1 MQYTIRNAISPPK
14 ETNPV
19 KLVWLITILSFCVG
33 VFMVTIVWKTLTD
46 IRIEREKLF
55 HLKEN
60 FTSIRALHEKH
71 LVQERLELSSLLD
84 GNVEAGAFP
93 KTSQIFRLVE
103 EYRKFSSS
111 LKTSEVLDKLEESL
125 LILTNLR
132 GKFTRWA
139 LDYNG
144 LKGQLPI
151 SIKEVE
157 SVLDQIEETVDS
169 EEKKQWRDRSEK
181 IRQYKL
187 QNTKD
192 AEQLIIQIIS
202 DLDSSTD
209 LSVIRRDVADLALLS
224 ERLLNITDLND
235 LNDLKDDRIRQLLL
249 KIRQKTTP
257 SGFYSKSPKARINKL
272 LNEYETAMFGLE
284 YRIDNEHQTIVLGY
298 EGLYG
303 INHNLLILKNERE
316 QLRAEGVRIFDS
328 VNQALQKI
336 TEKTETI
343 AQQEVTKV
351 EIVLGQTW
359 RTMLIIWLVTSII
372 YILLAYEIITAAK
385 LQIKAIEDSN
395 IDLDAMTKELKK
407 SEENL
412 RRLSSDLLH
421 VQENE
426 RRRIAFELHD
436 ELGQSMAA
444 LKLQVGAISR
454 KLGISPTEK
463 IKEECQEMRQNIND
477 VIENVRRLAR
487 DLSPVILDDLGLQ
500 AAIEYLVNN
509 FSKLYNIDIWHKS
522 TDINHLFKEESQR
535 IIYRILQEALTNIGK
550 HSDADI
556 VSLMIEEKA
565 RQVYFTIRDNGKGFN
580 VSDTLQKID
589 TNRGMGLA
597 TMTER
602 VRILGGDLNIQ
613 SMIGEGTII
622 TFSTPI

>member
-1 MQYTIRNAISPPK
+1 MMTKTTFSPK
-14 ETNPV
+14 DTSPV

-71 LVQERLELSSLLD
+71 IVQERLELSSLLD
-84 GNVEAGAFP
+84 GNAEAGAFP
-93 KTSQIFRLVE
+93 KTSQIYRLVE
-103 EYRKFSSS
+103 EYRKFAGS
-111 LKTSEVLDKLEESL
+111 LKTSEVLDKLEDSL
-125 LILTNLR
+125 LILANLR

-157 SVLDQIEETVDS
+157 SVLDQIEETVDR
-169 EEKKQWRDRSEK
+169 EERKQWRDRSEK
-181 IRQYKL
+181 IRQYKQ

-192 AEQLIIQIIS
+192 AKQLITRIIN
-202 DLDSSTD
+202 DLESSAD
-209 LSVIRRDVADLALLS
+209 LSVIRKDIADLALLS

-249 KIRQKTTP
+249 KIRYNTTP
-257 SGFYSKSPKARINKL
+257 SGFYSKSPKAKIKMQLDN
-272 LNEYETAMFGLE
+272 YETAMFGLD

-303 INHNLLILKNERE
+303 INLNLLILKNERE
-316 QLRAEGVRIFDS
+316 QLRAEGVRIFDL
-328 VNQALQKI
+328 VNRALQKV

-351 EIVLGQTW
+351 EVVLGQTW
-359 RTMLIIWLVTSII
+359 RTMLIIWLVTSLI
-372 YILLAYEIITAAK
+372 YAILAYEIIMAAK
-385 LQIKAIEDSN
+385 LQIKEIEDSN

-407 SEENL
+407 SEDNL
-412 RRLSSDLLH
+412 RHLSSDLLH

-454 KLGISPTEK
+454 KLGISPNEK
-463 IKEECQEMRQNIND
+463 ILEECHEMRENINQI
-477 VIENVRRLAR
+477 IENVRRLAR
-487 DLSPVILDDLGLQ
+487 DLSPVVLDDLGLQ

-522 TDINHLFKEESQR
+522 TDINHLFNEESQR

-550 HSDADI
+550 HSQADT
-556 VSLMIEEKA
+556 VSLMIEEKE
-565 RQVYFTIRDNGKGFN
+565 RRVFFTVRDNGIGFN
-580 VSDTLQKID
+580 VDETLQKLHAEM
-589 TNRGMGLA
+589 GMGLA

-602 VRILGGDLNIQ
+602 VRILGGDLDIQ
-613 SMIGEGTII
+613 SRIGEGTII
-622 TFSTPI
+622 TFSTPV

>member
-1 MQYTIRNAISPPK
+1 MMTKTTFPPK
-14 ETNPV
+14 DTSPV

-71 LVQERLELSSLLD
+71 IVQERLELSSLLD
-84 GNVEAGAFP
+84 GNVEEGAFP
-93 KTSQIFRLVE
+93 KTSQIYRLVE
-103 EYRKFSSS
+103 EYRKFAGS

-125 LILTNLR
+125 LILANLR

-157 SVLDQIEETVDS
+157 SVLDQIEETVDR
-169 EEKKQWRDRSEK
+169 EERKQWRDRSEK
-181 IRQYKL
+181 IRQYKQ

-192 AEQLIIQIIS
+192 AKQLITQIIN
-202 DLDSSTD
+202 DLESSTD

-249 KIRQKTTP
+249 KIRHNTTP
-257 SGFYSKSPKARINKL
+257 SGFYSKSPKAKIKMQL
-272 LNEYETAMFGLE
+272 DDYETAMFGLE
-284 YRIDNEHQTIVLGY
+284 YRVDNEHQTIVLGY

-303 INHNLLILKNERE
+303 INLNLLILKNERE

-328 VNQALQKI
+328 VNQALQKV

-343 AQQEVTKV
+343 AQQEVNKV
-351 EIVLGQTW
+351 EVVLGQTW
-359 RTMLIIWLVTSII
+359 RTMFIIWLVTSLI
-372 YILLAYEIITAAK
+372 YAILAYEIIMAAK

-395 IDLDAMTKELKK
+395 TDLDAMTKELQK

-454 KLGISPTEK
+454 KLGISPNEK
-463 IKEECQEMRQNIND
+463 ILEECQEMRENINQI
-477 VIENVRRLAR
+477 IENVRRLAR
-487 DLSPVILDDLGLQ
+487 DLSPVVLDDLGLQ

-522 TDINHLFKEESQR
+522 TDINHLFNEESQR

-550 HSDADI
+550 HSQADT
-556 VSLMIEEKA
+556 VSLMIEEKE
-565 RQVYFTIRDNGKGFN
+565 RRVFFTVRDNGSGFN
-580 VSDTLQKID
+580 VDETLRKIN
-589 TNRGMGLA
+589 TERGMGLA

-602 VRILGGDLNIQ
+602 IRILGGDLDIQ
-613 SMIGEGTII
+613 SRIGEGTII
-622 TFSTPI
+622 TFSTPV

>member
-235 LNDLKDDRIRQLLL
+235 LKDLKDDRIRQLLL